1 MEDGLV
7 FVILIVL
14 IGCSTGVITS
24 YFKSKK
30 RVNRRDLKRLDQL
43 EQRLRV
49 VEQEIGEGS
58 LEERVRALEVI
69 ATDEK
74 RRLDKEIRSL

>member
-1 MEDGLV
+1 MEGLV
-7 FVILIVL
+7 FVVLIVL

-30 RVNRRDLKRLDQL
+30 RVSSRIVKRLDERIDLL
-43 EQRLRV
+43 EQQMGDRA
-49 VEQEIGEGS
+49 

-69 ATDEK
+69 VTDEK
-74 RRLDKEIRSL
+74 RRLDQEIRNL

>member
-1 MEDGLV
+1 MEAMI
-7 FVILIVL
+7 FVVLIVL

-30 RVNRRDLKRLDQL
+30 RVSPRILERIERLEHQMGD
-43 EQRLRV
+43 
-49 VEQEIGEGS
+49 GS

-69 ATDEK
+69 VTDEK
-74 RRLDKEIRSL
+74 RRLDREIRNL

>member
-1 MEDGLV
+1 MQEGLL
-7 FVILIVL
+7 FVVLIVL

-30 RVNRRDLKRLDQL
+30 RMSSRDVKRINERIERL
-43 EQRLRV
+43 EQWM
-49 VEQEIGEGS
+49 S
-58 LEERVRALEVI
+58 NDALEERVRALEVI

-74 RRLDKEIRSL
+74 RRLDREIRSL

>member
-1 MEDGLV
+1 MQEGLL
-7 FVILIVL
+7 FVVLIVL

-30 RVNRRDLKRLDQL
+30 RVSSRIVKRLDERIDLL
-43 EQRLRV
+43 EQ
-49 VEQEIGEGS
+49 QIGDRA

-69 ATDEK
+69 VTDEK
-74 RRLDKEIRSL
+74 RRLDQEIRNL